1 MWAAMGSLMRQMRS
15 NAVTLSMRGSRN
27 VRTMGEYEGTATIS
41 PSLLWNPRTSNESLT
56 ENTTCTGPAFSPT
69 PPTTWMSIAQ
79 HSPNSSSPPIDPSNT
94 KMDMAISRLRSAP
107 GERRFTA
114 PRQFLDPNVPEARAL
129 KKAAVLVPLFWSSD
143 NQLAVLLTKRTSKM
157 NLHRGEVCLPGGKHD
172 KSDPDYAHT
181 AMREAHEECGIPP
194 DDVTVVTQFPPCAT
208 KSGVLVHPVV
218 SVLSSGYRDARDFH
232 ANPHEVEE
240 VFSMPL
246 ASFLSQEGHRWE
258 PRATGL
264 SSSLPLPLSSNRTN
278 RRQRPV
284 RRAIDVVIQR
294 PRALLSF
301 LARAGM
307 GVLQEGTSE
316 IHR

>member
-1 MWAAMGSLMRQMRS
+1 
-15 NAVTLSMRGSRN
+15 
-27 VRTMGEYEGTATIS
+27 
-41 PSLLWNPRTSNESLT
+41 
-56 ENTTCTGPAFSPT
+56 
-69 PPTTWMSIAQ
+69 
-79 HSPNSSSPPIDPSNT
+79 
-94 KMDMAISRLRSAP
+94 
-107 GERRFTA
+107 
-114 PRQFLDPNVPEARAL
+114 
-129 KKAAVLVPLFWSSD
+129 
-143 NQLAVLLTKRTSKM
+143 
-157 NLHRGEVCLPGGKHD
+157 
-172 KSDPDYAHT
+172 
-181 AMREAHEECGIPP
+181 MREAHEECGIPP